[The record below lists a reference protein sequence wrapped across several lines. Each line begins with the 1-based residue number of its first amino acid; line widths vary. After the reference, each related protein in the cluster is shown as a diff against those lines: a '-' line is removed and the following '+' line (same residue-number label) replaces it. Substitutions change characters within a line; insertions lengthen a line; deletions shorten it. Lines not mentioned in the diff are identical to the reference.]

1 MPEKPIKTVTAN
13 ISISIEGGTAE
24 STLNAETNDCVN
36 GGKTSF
42 TKGDTF
48 KFLVFRSSDVTVAF
62 KFSTYGSVSG
72 PVGQLAVPQTETITF
87 SDYKKEKKQDKGKV
101 TLGKPADAV
110 ESMEWLGNHTADGL
124 SILDDKITV
133 VTSTL
138 GFGVAKVKY
147 TSNAE
152 IYQLSIPADLPDDVK
167 EINIFLVGEAPDTES
182 EPCPVEIS

>member
-1 MPEKPIKTVTAN
+1 MATATKVIVAN
-13 ISISIEGGTAE
+13 ISVSIKGGTVD
-24 STLNAETNDCVN
+24 SVLNAETNDCVN
-36 GGKTSF
+36 EGKTEF

-48 KFLVFRSSDVTVAF
+48 RFLVFKSDDVTVAF
-62 KFSTYGSVSG
+62 KFATYGSVSG

-87 SDYKKEKKQDKGKV
+87 SDYEKEKKQDKGKV

-124 SILDDKITV
+124 SLLEDKVTV

-147 TSNAE
+147 TSNAY

-167 EINIFLVGEAPDTES
+167 EINIFLVGEAPDPDAES
-182 EPCPVEIS
+182 CPVEIS